1 MATTSQYVIIGYGM
15 GSGGW
20 LWLAAFST
28 GGLLWLARRRARIA
42 VRCSL
47 VLLMLATV
55 SASLSGCS
63 GKLPAKNAAYT
74 GPGSYT
80 ITVSATDGFLVHT
93 ATYKLTV
100 TAK

>member
-1 MATTSQYVIIGYGM
+1 
-15 GSGGW
+15 
-20 LWLAAFST
+20 
-28 GGLLWLARRRARIA
+28 
-42 VRCSL
+42 
-47 VLLMLATV
+47 
-55 SASLSGCS
+55 
-63 GKLPAKNAAYT
+63 LPAKNAAYT